1 MYIPTSNRVNTINIK
16 NTMCRLSDLTQ
27 QQVNSVVKA
36 ISESDYCQWVLDD
49 CLIGFYCDG
58 DTSTWESPSNPI
70 IVTYTEMMQ
79 LLTGKPMQFTKSD
92 LKTGMF
98 VRQRDGDYAVVLD
111 KTLSTMRLYTEL
123 CNIESSLHH
132 NSIKSCDIMAV
143 YTTASRDT
151 LGCHLSGESLTLIWE
166 RTEQTEAQKEMEVL
180 QAKMDELQEQM
191 KVVKAKI

>member
-1 MYIPTSNRVNTINIK
+1 MYIPASNRVNIMNIK
-16 NTMCRLSDLTQ
+16 NTMCKISDLTTEQ
-27 QQVNSVVKA
+27 KVSLVAEMPDDGFTDFRAGEYYIGVTKA
-36 ISESDYCQWVLDD
+36 GHW
-49 CLIGFYCDG
+49 G
-58 DTSTWESPSNPI
+58 TWAKGHHPTI
-70 IVTYTEMMQ
+70 KTYSEMMQ
-79 LLTGKPMQFTKSD
+79 LLTGKTVQFTKSD
-92 LKTGMF
+92 LKAGMF
-98 VRQRDGDYAVVLD
+98 VKQRDGDYAVVLD

-151 LGCHLSGESLTLIWE
+151 LGAHLSGETLTLIWE